1 MSDFLFDG
9 AVGGRLRAGKCD
21 ITEGSTMPK
30 RIVVLSTLLLSR
42 LVAAQTP
49 LPDPPFINGGYL
61 PPDETSAQVEDQV
74 AAFLLGD
81 DRAVNVHCVAKLVTG
96 LFHANQSGNAAMAA
110 EVAAEYGDCRHAAY
124 DDWVAFRDALVSAGG
139 VPACLALDVVHGTIE
154 NVTYLTLANI
164 FCDGTAPSVEPR
176 IKIATDRVIERHL
189 KSVARIVLGHAAR
202 QARCT
207 RTYVG
212 GLEKA
217 GGNPDLVAAAKE
229 MFDECY
235 VTSRFAA
242 EERIRRL
249 YAKNSPACLP
259 APSALSALGEN
270 IAAPWAQVAD
280 LYCAQ

>member
-1 MSDFLFDG
+1 
-9 AVGGRLRAGKCD
+9 
-21 ITEGSTMPK
+21 MPS
-30 RIVVLSTLLLSR
+30 RVLVLNALLLSR

-61 PPDETSAQVEDQV
+61 PPDATSAQVEDQL

-81 DRAVNVHCVAKLVTG
+81 DRAAHVHCVAKLVTG

-110 EVAAEYGDCRHAAY
+110 EVAAKYNDCRHAAY
-124 DDWVAFRDALVSAGG
+124 YDWVAFRDALVSAGG
-139 VPACLALDVVHGTIE
+139 IPACLAAPLALDAVHGTIE
-154 NVTYLTLANI
+154 DVTYLTLANI

-176 IKIATDRVIERHL
+176 INISSDRVIERHL
-189 KSVARIVLGHAAR
+189 RSVGRIVLGYAAR

-229 MFDECY
+229 TFDECY

-242 EERIRRL
+242 QERILAL

-259 APSALSALGEN
+259 AFSALSALGEH

>member
-1 MSDFLFDG
+1 
-9 AVGGRLRAGKCD
+9 
-21 ITEGSTMPK
+21 MPS
-30 RIVVLSTLLLSR
+30 RVLVLSALLLSR

-61 PPDETSAQVEDQV
+61 PPDVTSAQFEDQL

-81 DRAVNVHCVAKLVTG
+81 DRAAHVHCVTKLVAG

-110 EVAAEYGDCRHAAY
+110 EVGAHYNDCRAAAY
-124 DDWVAFRDALVSAGG
+124 TGWVAFRDALVAAGG
-139 VPACLALDVVHGTIE
+139 VPACLTLDAVHATIE

-164 FCDGTAPSVEPR
+164 FCNGTAPSVEPR
-176 IKIATDRVIERHL
+176 IKIASDRVIERHL
-189 KSVARIVLGHAAR
+189 RSVARIVLGYAAR

-217 GGNPDLVAAAKE
+217 GGNPALVAAAKE

-259 APSALSALGEN
+259 APSALSALGEH